1 MESTELLRVE
11 HAHKRY
17 DGVVALHD
25 AWLSVRP
32 GEVLALLGENGAGK
46 STLSKIVAGA
56 LMPDSA
62 EITLNGQAVQI
73 TSPIAAQRLG
83 IGIVFQELDLFPHL
97 SVAENIVIGNLHAP
111 SGSWVNRRQLAAFCH
126 PYLHQVGLQVD
137 PHQSVETLSIS
148 QMQLLA
154 IARAL
159 SFRARLILMDEPTSA
174 LSDDAVQVLF
184 QLIRQ
189 LRAQGVSVV
198 YISHKMKEIF
208 EIADRITV
216 MRDGKTVG
224 SEPVGETSIDEVIQM
239 MVGRTLSTDGQA
251 ALNTPGELLLRI
263 ENLTTNYIHEVS
275 FDLRRGEI
283 LGVAGLVG
291 AGRSEIGSA
300 LFGISKVASGR
311 VFLRG
316 RELKIRNPKEA
327 IRAGFGLLPEDRK
340 LQGLMMQMSV
350 LENSTMATLQQFQR
364 LGFLRLQKEAGTA
377 QVLERELM
385 LKAASNRMSVRG
397 LSGGNQQKV
406 LLSKWLLADPE
417 ILFLDDPARGIDIG
431 AKRDIYKIIHQ
442 LAQRGKGVIFV
453 SSELPELLGRC
464 HRILVMREG
473 RSAGILEGPKATQ
486 ENIMQL
492 ATVGNAKR

>member
-1 MESTELLRVE
+1 MEPTELLRVE

-17 DGVVALHD
+17 DGVVALDD

-46 STLSKIVAGA
+46 STLSKMIAGA
-56 LMPDSA
+56 VMPDSA
-62 EITLNGQAVQI
+62 VITLHGQAIQI
-73 TSPIAAQRLG
+73 TSPIAAQQLG
-83 IGIVFQELDLFPHL
+83 IGIVFQELDLFSHL

-111 SGSWVNRRQLAAFCH
+111 SGSWVNRRELAAFCC

-137 PHQSVETLSIS
+137 PHRSVETLSIS

-174 LSDDAVQVLF
+174 LSGDAVQVLF

-189 LRAQGVSVV
+189 LRAKGVSVV

-224 SEPVGETSIDEVIQM
+224 SKPVNETSIDEIIQM
-239 MVGRTLSTDGQA
+239 MVGRVLAADGQVT
-251 ALNTPGELLLRI
+251 LKTPGELLLRV

-300 LFGISKVASGR
+300 LFGISRIVSGR
-311 VFLRG
+311 VLLHG
-316 RELKIRNPKEA
+316 RELRIRHPKEA

-350 LENSTMATLQQFQR
+350 LENSTMATLRNFQH
-364 LGFLRLQKEAGTA
+364 LGFLRLGKEAGTA
-377 QVLERELM
+377 QSLEKELT
-385 LKAASNRMSVRG
+385 LKSASSKMSVRG

-417 ILFLDDPARGIDIG
+417 ILFLDDPTRGIDVG
-431 AKRDIYKIIHQ
+431 AKHDIYKIIQQ
-442 LAQRGKGVIFV
+442 LADRGKGIIFV

-473 RSAGILEGPKATQ
+473 RSAGILEGSKATQ

-492 ATVGNAKR
+492 ATVGNAKL

>member
-1 MESTELLRVE
+1 MEPTELLRVE

-17 DGVVALHD
+17 DGVVALND

-46 STLSKIVAGA
+46 STLSKIIAGA

-275 FDLRRGEI
+275 FDLRRGE
-283 LGVAGLVG
+283 
-291 AGRSEIGSA
+291 
-300 LFGISKVASGR
+300 
-311 VFLRG
+311 
-316 RELKIRNPKEA
+316 
-327 IRAGFGLLPEDRK
+327 
-340 LQGLMMQMSV
+340 
-350 LENSTMATLQQFQR
+350 
-364 LGFLRLQKEAGTA
+364 
-377 QVLERELM
+377 
-385 LKAASNRMSVRG
+385 
-397 LSGGNQQKV
+397 
-406 LLSKWLLADPE
+406 
-417 ILFLDDPARGIDIG
+417 
-431 AKRDIYKIIHQ
+431 
-442 LAQRGKGVIFV
+442 
-453 SSELPELLGRC
+453 
-464 HRILVMREG
+464 
-473 RSAGILEGPKATQ
+473 
-486 ENIMQL
+486 
-492 ATVGNAKR
+492 